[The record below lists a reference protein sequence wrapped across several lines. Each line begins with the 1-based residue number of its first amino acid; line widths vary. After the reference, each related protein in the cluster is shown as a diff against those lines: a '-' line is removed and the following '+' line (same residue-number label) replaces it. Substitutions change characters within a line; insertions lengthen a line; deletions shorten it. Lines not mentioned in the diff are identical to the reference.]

1 MLMMAVA
8 LLGSAATADAAKV
21 SERAKQKKLAEIQR
35 ADLQEKLAQ
44 LKHEIDNT
52 EAAKSHAS
60 DALAESEA
68 AISDADRALHDLAQE
83 QQAEE
88 AKLAKIVKQ
97 QEDLKKAIALQQQKL
112 STSCASNIWPATKT
126 GSNCCCPAIT
136 RIASTANCNTW
147 VMCRIASQADRRAA
161 EKSAGAGGQQGGN
174 PGCQG

>member
-1 MLMMAVA
+1 MGCAKALVMLMMAVA
-8 LLGSAATADAAKV
+8 LLGVAVSADAAKV
-21 SERAKQKKLAEIQR
+21 SERTKQKKLAEIQR
-35 ADLQEKLAQ
+35 VDLQQKLEQ
-44 LKHEIDNT
+44 LKREIDNT

-112 STSCASNIWPATKT
+112 SNILREQYVA
-126 GSNCCCPAIT
+126 GNED
-136 RIASTANCNTW
+136 RIKLLLSGDNPN
-147 VMCRIASQADRRAA
+147 RINRELQYM
-161 EKSAGAGGQQGGN
+161 GYV
-174 PGCQG
+174 